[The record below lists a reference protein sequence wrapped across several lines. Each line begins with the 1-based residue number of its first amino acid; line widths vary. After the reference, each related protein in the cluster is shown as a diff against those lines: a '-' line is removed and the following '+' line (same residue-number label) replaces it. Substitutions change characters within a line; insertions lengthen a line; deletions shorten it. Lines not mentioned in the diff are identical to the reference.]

1 MITGSYKNIFSVIR
15 NFPNCLLFC
24 IPTKKNE
31 SSCGSTSSPAVR
43 GVSVPDFGLSNRC
56 VVELSDFNSD
66 VYYLKK
72 KELLNV
78 KLIGGL

>member
-1 MITGSYKNIFSVIR
+1 MNKSYFQLFWVPRSMITGSYKNIFSVIR

-56 VVELSDFNSD
+56 VVVTL
-66 VYYLKK
+66 
-72 KELLNV
+72 
-78 KLIGGL
+78 